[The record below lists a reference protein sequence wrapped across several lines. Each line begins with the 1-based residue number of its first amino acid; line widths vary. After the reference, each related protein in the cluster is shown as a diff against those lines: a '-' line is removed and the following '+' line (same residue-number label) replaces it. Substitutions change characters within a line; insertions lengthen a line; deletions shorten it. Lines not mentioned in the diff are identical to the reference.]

1 MSRGGFS
8 IEGDIFCV
16 ACVVF
21 GALFVLN
28 LMIAVQFNFL
38 DEAFNEIELQKEKE
52 LQKHKDEMAEQQKN
66 VEEIER
72 ENERDR

>member
-8 IEGDIFCV
+8 VEGDIFCV

-38 DEAFNEIELQKEKE
+38 DEAFNEIEMQK
-52 LQKHKDEMAEQQKN
+52 
-66 VEEIER
+66 
-72 ENERDR
+72 